1 VAKRKMSQ
9 NRSEPIVAS
18 IMAERY
24 GDGPYASAGL
34 AREMR
39 LAQGAGDGPS

>member
-1 VAKRKMSQ
+1 MSQ
-9 NRSEPIVAS
+9 NRPEPIVAA
-18 IMAERY
+18 IMAELD

-39 LAQGAGDGPS
+39 LARSAADREN